1 MTLEETKYEHQPAL
15 VMFLNASVLRH
26 WETQPDLTEKLLNQ
40 MSVWY
45 GKEALSPI
53 HIEMQNWGQE
63 KYIEG
68 GPVAVFGPGAISQM
82 DQPLNTPVGRIFF
95 AGTEFATQSQG
106 YMDGA
111 IQSGK
116 LAVVKLLAFSAK
128 ENDSE
133 FDRIFCFNKVDKDF
147 EKFECS
153 FEKGNVKC
161 KIGSNFKTLGKQT
174 EVKYDI
180 YQGSKFQMNLGFLIW
195 GMVVLILCLIFKI
208 SFF

>member
-1 MTLEETKYEHQPAL
+1 MTLQETKYESQPAL

-26 WETQPDLTEKLLNQ
+26 WETQPDLTQKLLQQ
-40 MSVWY
+40 MALWY
-45 GKEALSPI
+45 GKEALKPI

-82 DQPLNTPVGRIFF
+82 DQPLDTPVGRIFF

-116 LAVVKLLAFSAK
+116 RAVLKLIAFKADQ
-128 ENDSE
+128 NDLE
-133 FDRIFCFNKVDKDF
+133 FDQILCFNKLDKDF
-147 EKFECS
+147 QKLESS
-153 FEKGNVKC
+153 FEKKSAKC
-161 KIGSNFKTLGKQT
+161 KIGSNFKTIGKQT
-174 EVKYDI
+174 AVNYDI
-180 YQGSKFQMNLGFLIW
+180 YQNSKFQMNPGFVIW
-195 GMVVLILCLIFKI
+195 GMIVLILCLILKI